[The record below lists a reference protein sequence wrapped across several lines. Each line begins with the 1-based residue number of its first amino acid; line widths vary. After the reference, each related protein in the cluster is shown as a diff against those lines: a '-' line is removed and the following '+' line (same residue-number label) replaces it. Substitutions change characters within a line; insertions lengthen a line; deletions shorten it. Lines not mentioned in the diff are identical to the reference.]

1 MENETIA
8 PEISLDCWAVVE
20 LMGHQKI
27 AGKCSNVSIAGCG
40 FIRVQVPAH
49 GSMPEYTRD
58 LSPKAVYAINPCDEA
73 AVMAALRYCDSS
85 PVIALTL
92 ATVRQSYEAER
103 KTLPASAPDHED
115 DLDDDLDETEVG
127 HRNW

>member
-1 MENETIA
+1 METESTS

-27 AGKCSNVSIAGCG
+27 AGKCTNVSIAGCG

-49 GSMPEYTRD
+49 GNMPEYTRD

-103 KTLPASAPDHED
+103 KTLPASAPDHDDDED
-115 DLDDDLDETEVG
+115 DDEEEG
-127 HRNW
+127 GFGW